1 MTDPLCMLIVDDEK
15 KALAEL
21 PLRILRIGVDVFYT
35 TGGEEAWLLARE
47 EAPRIRVVL
56 FPPSIDFDQISAV
69 VDCLRSRASD
79 VPRTLV
85 VVGVQPDE
93 PTRERLR
100 KGGVELALWEPY
112 DESALRQVLANALTV
127 RNHADSRQAPR
138 FPATLLARAFS
149 GIHRRDVIV
158 STLSLTGAF
167 LETPSPFLPETR
179 ITLELALPD
188 GPLITKAT
196 VACSR
201 AERQSAA
208 PERPLGMGVA
218 FADLEPAIAERLE
231 HFLGD
236 LRERFGV

>member
-15 KALAEL
+15 NALAEL

-35 TGGEEAWLLARE
+35 IGGEEAWLLASD

-69 VDCLRSRASD
+69 VDRLRSRASE

-85 VVGVQPDE
+85 VVGPQPDE

-127 RNHADSRQAPR
+127 GNHADSRKAPR
-138 FPATLLARAFS
+138 FPTTMLARAFS

-158 STLSLTGAF
+158 SKLSLSGAF
-167 LETPSPFLPETR
+167 LETPSPFLLETR

-188 GPLITKAT
+188 GPFVTKAT
-196 VACSR
+196 VVCSR
-201 AERQSAA
+201 AERASAA
-208 PERPLGMGVA
+208 PGRPLGMGVA
-218 FADLEPAIAERLE
+218 FADLDPALEERLRR
-231 HFLGD
+231 FLAD
-236 LRERFGV
+236 LREQFGV